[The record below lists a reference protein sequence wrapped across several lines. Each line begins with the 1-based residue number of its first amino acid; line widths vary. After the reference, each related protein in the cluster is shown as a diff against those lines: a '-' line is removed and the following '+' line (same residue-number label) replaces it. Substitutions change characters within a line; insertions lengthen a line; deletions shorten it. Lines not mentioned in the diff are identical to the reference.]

1 MVLNSHSQNRQTAVV
16 LIARAP
22 PSPSSIHRRR
32 RVTPSPRVTLP
43 HLCAI
48 KQHQRHRRA
57 RQPLARRSGQ
67 CVPAD
72 GHDGVRRRRPR
83 VLVRVSRPRLVPLV
97 SRRVLVRT
105 LAVLDARIARARAI
119 TAGTRATARRR
130 WLSVS
135 ARTRPGTSEMGAGEA
150 RSDYKARPMK
160 SVRGYLSC
168 TPSHMTHIASAHRR

>member
-1 MVLNSHSQNRQTAVV
+1 MSLAICSICARERKPFVSRAFRRRTVWIPFPKQTDGRRPHP
-16 LIARAP
+16 ARAP
-22 PSPSSIHRRR
+22 PPSSIHRRR

-67 CVPAD
+67 CVPAG

-130 WLSVS
+130 WLRVF
-135 ARTRPGTSEMGAGEA
+135 ARRRPGTSERGAGEA
-150 RSDYKARPMK
+150 RSD
-160 SVRGYLSC
+160 
-168 TPSHMTHIASAHRR
+168 